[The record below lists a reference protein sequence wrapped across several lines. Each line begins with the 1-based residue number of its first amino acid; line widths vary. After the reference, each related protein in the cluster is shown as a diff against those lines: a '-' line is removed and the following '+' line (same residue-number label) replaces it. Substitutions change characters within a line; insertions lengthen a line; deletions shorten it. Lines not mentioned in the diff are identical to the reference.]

1 MCTDH
6 KTLTPVSYHKP
17 QGSEGKGNRADPKT
31 VYHGEE
37 KHPGPN
43 NCTFKRR
50 NTMKYCCFL
59 TPVATKG
66 MPSSWLDNGYLEI
79 WRKRTEK
86 FINKDSKRGI
96 FRFWKQFCKHYKV
109 FFLKVI
115 HKSIEILKF
124 VFVERRGTLFSM
136 AKWHFALHQKLP
148 KCYFNTVN
156 ESPGFKSLSI
166 NIRCQSS
173 SHKRDHSLCS

>member
-1 MCTDH
+1 
-6 KTLTPVSYHKP
+6 
-17 QGSEGKGNRADPKT
+17 
-31 VYHGEE
+31 
-37 KHPGPN
+37 
-43 NCTFKRR
+43 
-50 NTMKYCCFL
+50 MKYFCFL

-86 FINKDSKRGI
+86 FINKDSKEGFSGSGNSSVNTTR
-96 FRFWKQFCKHYKV
+96 

-136 AKWHFALHQKLP
+136 AKWQLALHQKLP
-148 KCYFNTVN
+148 KCLF
-156 ESPGFKSLSI
+156 
-166 NIRCQSS
+166 
-173 SHKRDHSLCS
+173 